1 MVGLVKSLFLF
12 LGAGQSLLHKFIYI
26 YIYPVL
32 LTLISLADWLQNT
45 VLCSRERK
53 NDYRVIIEN
62 ESFFREGV
70 KVEKK

>member
-53 NDYRVIIEN
+53 NRVIIEN
-62 ESFFREGV
+62 ESFLREGV

>member
-53 NDYRVIIEN
+53 NRVIIEN